1 MPDQSP
7 IYELTLLLSTE
18 AAEDVRAK
26 ILTEVEAAIE
36 RGGGSVVKKTAWG
49 TRSLAYRIDRE
60 DDAEFHLFEITAPPA
75 LLTELSHNLR
85 ITDGVLRSRIIKAI
99 PSPEGRAAEEPAGA
113 RASGRAAEEPAGARA
128 SGRAAEEPAEARA
141 SGSSD
146 PDSSAVREHVSP
158 ERGSI

>member
-113 RASGRAAEEPAGARA
+113 RASGRAAEEPA
-128 SGRAAEEPAEARA
+128 EARA